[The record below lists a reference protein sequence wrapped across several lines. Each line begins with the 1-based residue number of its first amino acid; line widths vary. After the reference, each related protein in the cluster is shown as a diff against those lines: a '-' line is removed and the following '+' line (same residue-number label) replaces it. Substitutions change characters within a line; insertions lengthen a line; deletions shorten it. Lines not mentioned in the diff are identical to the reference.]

1 MSILPLVLDVQMKYT
16 EATLVKVKDLHLA
29 AYMKYHGAVFIEYK
43 SNYFWFETDLSESKW
58 RVRHSNSCCRG
69 VDNELFSLKKFLRS

>member
-1 MSILPLVLDVQMKYT
+1 MNKEQFIPFY
-16 EATLVKVKDLHLA
+16 EVKVKDLHLA
-29 AYMKYHGAVFIEYK
+29 AYMKFHGATFTMFQGGFFYFE
-43 SNYFWFETDLSESKW
+43 SNITESEW